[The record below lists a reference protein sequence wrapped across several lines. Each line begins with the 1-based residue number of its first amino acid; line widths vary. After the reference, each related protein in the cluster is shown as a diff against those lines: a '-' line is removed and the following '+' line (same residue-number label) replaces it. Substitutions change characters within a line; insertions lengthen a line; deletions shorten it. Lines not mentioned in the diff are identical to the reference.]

1 MYELTFSTVIVR
13 LIRDNDILVAV
24 AYLKVYIE
32 CTDKRN
38 HGCDGLHEIA
48 DGGLLFD
55 CICDAK
61 LGTIFPIRKS
71 ALKQNAW
78 K

>member
-1 MYELTFSTVIVR
+1 MI
-13 LIRDNDILVAV
+13 
-24 AYLKVYIE
+24 VYIE

-38 HGCDGLHEIA
+38 YGCDGLHQIA